1 MIKQIF
7 NLKYGL
13 PKCMQELL
21 FTWFTDPLIIGRRF
35 DVKKKKSSPN
45 SFENIILFFTVTDM
59 ILYSYN

>member
-35 DVKKKKSSPN
+35 DVKKKSSPN

>member
-13 PKCMQELL
+13 PKCMQELLLLL

-35 DVKKKKSSPN
+35 DVKKK
-45 SFENIILFFTVTDM
+45 
-59 ILYSYN
+59 

>member
-13 PKCMQELL
+13 PKYMQELL

-35 DVKKKKSSPN
+35 DVKKKK
-45 SFENIILFFTVTDM
+45 
-59 ILYSYN
+59 

>member
-13 PKCMQELL
+13 SKCMQELL

-35 DVKKKKSSPN
+35 DVKKKK
-45 SFENIILFFTVTDM
+45 
-59 ILYSYN
+59 